1 MILDTLLIYP
11 GYPPGF
17 FIFNKRSHMRVVLLL
32 TCIFFF
38 SLAIVA
44 QQQSFPKSWEGQWQ
58 GQLQWFKAGQNNAQ
72 EINMELRIYPTDKA
86 NTWSWQIIYGDE
98 TKDNRP
104 YLLSSKDSSGIHWL
118 INENNGI
125 VLDQFWVANKL
136 CGAFTVQN
144 STIVNNYW
152 IEEDKLIVE
161 FYNVSAKPIA
171 TTGNGTDDS
180 PKVDSYKIG
189 SYQKAIL
196 KRMK

>member
-1 MILDTLLIYP
+1 M
-11 GYPPGF
+11 PGF
-17 FIFNKRSHMRVVLLL
+17 FIFNKISHMRVVFLLA
-32 TCIFFF
+32 CIFSF
-38 SLAIVA
+38 SFTVVA
-44 QQQSFPKSWEGQWQ
+44 QQNSFPKNWEGQWR
-58 GQLQWFKAGQNNAQ
+58 GQLQWFKTGQTEAQ
-72 EINMELRIYPTDKA
+72 EINMELRIHSTDKA

-104 YLLSSKDSSGIHWL
+104 YLLTGKDSSGIHWL

-125 VLDQFWVANKL
+125 VIDQFWIANKL

-152 IEEDKLIVE
+152 MEDDKLIVE

-189 SYQKAIL
+189 SYQKAVL
-196 KRMK
+196 RRQ